1 LTIIQCPV
9 CQQALKI
16 SSTSWYCENNH
27 QFDIAKQGYCNLLLA
42 NQKKS
47 ANPGDDRQ
55 MLEARHRFLNTGF
68 YQPVVDCMTELVQ
81 QHISKPRHIIDIG
94 CGEGY
99 YLSALQQSLLKTGC
113 QFYGTDISKD
123 ALKIAGREHKSIS
136 WFVAAARRQ
145 PFLDHSVDLALN
157 IFAPGDF
164 TEIKR
169 LLHPGGHLLLTVA
182 GDNHLQ
188 SLRELIYDQVKP
200 HQPERFLQHVVEDFE
215 LIADKSCQFELQLED
230 NSAVRNLL
238 QMTPYYWQADKAR
251 RESIE
256 NLQCLSTPVNFQ
268 FYLLQARQGQDPR
281 ITND

>member
-1 LTIIQCPV
+1 MTIIQCPV
-9 CQQALKI
+9 CQQALNASAK
-16 SSTSWYCENNH
+16 SWHCENNH

-55 MLEARHRFLNTGF
+55 MLDARHRFLSAGF
-68 YQPVVDCMTELVQ
+68 YQPVIDSMTELVK
-81 QHISKPRHIIDIG
+81 QHASLPHHVIDIG

-99 YLSALQQSLLKTGC
+99 YLSALQHSLSNSDC

-145 PFLDHSVDLALN
+145 PFLDQSVDLALN
-157 IFAPGDF
+157 IFAPADF
-164 TEIKR
+164 AEIKR
-169 LLHPGGHLLLTVA
+169 LLRPGGYLLLAVA
-182 GDNHLQ
+182 GNNHLQ
-188 SLRELIYDQVKP
+188 ALRELIYDQVKP
-200 HQPERFLQHVVEDFE
+200 HQPERFLQQVVGDFE
-215 LIADKSCQFELQLED
+215 LIADNSCQFELQLED
-230 NSAVRNLL
+230 NIAVRDLL
-238 QMTPYYWQADKAR
+238 QMTPYFWQADKTR

-268 FYLLQARQGQDPR
+268 FYFLQARQGKDPR